1 MGMSRQQGGGL
12 LLSLRPKFA
21 DAIMEGHKTIELRRT
36 RPRIASGSLVILYA
50 SAPRMAV
57 VALARVSSI
66 IEDEPANL
74 WRDHE
79 GEFGLGEEA
88 FHAYFQGASTAYG
101 LRIQDVTEL
110 TPLPLAEL
118 RALGVEPPQSWRY
131 LDRNL
136 LVQISS
142 GLAG

>member
-1 MGMSRQQGGGL
+1 MTSQRDGGL

-21 DAIMEGHKTIELRRT
+21 TAIIEGHKTIELRRT

-57 VALARVSSI
+57 VAVARVSSI

-79 GEFGLGEEA
+79 GEFGIAEQD
-88 FHAYFQGASTAYG
+88 FHDYFQGVSIAYG

-110 TPLPLAEL
+110 PSLPLVEL

-131 LDRNL
+131 LDREL
-136 LVQISS
+136 LDQISS